1 MRRWLG
7 GRSLGRS
14 GRWFSGGAWALPLV
28 LAALAV
34 ACSSGGNA
42 FDGGSSTD
50 DQPVTVPSSRPSP
63 GGPTTS
69 LVESDSQLFERTPV
83 LPEDLLD
90 YSNELPEHVT
100 VLAPLDDTPSDNPGT
115 DAGATLGR
123 VLFYDVNL
131 SSTRSLAC
139 ASCHLQSNSFTDRTP
154 QSLGNFGQTTR
165 RNSMSLANLAF
176 NANGRF
182 FWDER
187 AGSLEAQ
194 AVDPFSDSIELAIP
208 PEEVVERVL
217 SLPYYKPIFI
227 GAFGTGAYS
236 TDGVTMDRVAQ
247 ALAQFMRAMV
257 SVDAP
262 YDEGRSQVASPLE
275 AFPNFSE
282 QENLGKLLF
291 MTSAASGGGGC
302 SGCHTTDLFL
312 TPPTNGGTNGLED
325 GSLSLDL
332 GVFEI
337 TRDRANLGSFRVSSL
352 RNIEVTGPYMHD
364 GRLRTL
370 RDVVDHYSDNIAPH
384 PNLGA
389 LLQDAD
395 GGPIVFSFTEEEKT
409 ALVAF
414 LETLTDNDFLDDP
427 RFSDPF
433 R

>member
-1 MRRWLG
+1 MR
-7 GRSLGRS
+7 
-14 GRWFSGGAWALPLV
+14 RWFSGGAWALPLM
-28 LAALAV
+28 LAALAA
-34 ACSSGGNA
+34 ACSPGGTVFGDQSASN
-42 FDGGSSTD
+42 G
-50 DQPVTVPSSRPSP
+50 QPVTVPSSRPSP

-69 LVESDSQLFERTPV
+69 LVETDSQLFERTPE
-83 LPEDLLD
+83 LPAELLD
-90 YSNELPEHVT
+90 YTNELPEHVA
-100 VLAPLDDTPSDNPGT
+100 VLEALDDTPSDNPGS

-131 SSTRSLAC
+131 SGTRSLAC

-176 NANGRF
+176 NANGKF

-194 AVDPFSDSIELAIP
+194 AVDPFTDPIELAIP
-208 PEEVVERVL
+208 PEEVVARVL
-217 SLPYYKPIFI
+217 SLPYYKPLFI
-227 GAFGTGAYS
+227 EAFGTDAYS

-262 YDEGRSQVASPLE
+262 YDEGRSQVSSPLE
-275 AFPNFSE
+275 PFPNFSE

-291 MTSAASGGGGC
+291 MTSAAAGGGGC

-312 TPPTNGGTNGLED
+312 TPPSNGGNNGLED
-325 GSLSLDL
+325 GSRSLDL

-337 TRDRANLGSFRVSSL
+337 TDDRANLGSFRVSSL

-389 LLQDAD
+389 LLQDGD
-395 GGPIVFSFTEEEKT
+395 GGPIVFAFTEDEKT

-414 LETLTDNDFLDDP
+414 LETLTDRGFLEDP